1 MAFMFPIRLSGLGVW
16 VGGGAVQFF
25 GEDGDAEVAGL
36 DALDHEELENLQD
49 LVGDGAGAT
58 CVLAQRCADPGMMK
72 YFRENRDG
80 EVSVTNSLLHPFTC
94 SLAGRPD
101 RAGQMPVRPES
112 C

>member
-1 MAFMFPIRLSGLGVW
+1 MFPMRRSGLGVS

-49 LVGDGAGAT
+49 LVGGGAGAK
-58 CVLAQRCADPGMMK
+58 CVLARRCADPGMMK

-80 EVSVTNSLLHPFTC
+80 EVSVTNSQLHQFTS

-112 C
+112 W